1 MRMFTAVLPPPD
13 VVEELDDFLAPRR
26 AAGAPRSPGAGRDR
40 SPLRWT
46 RPEAWHL
53 TLGFM
58 PEVAP
63 GRLDE
68 LVERLDRAAGRRRPL
83 RLRIGG
89 GGAFPGAADARVLY
103 ARVEGDPDEPTDDLE
118 ELRRLATGARAA
130 ATKAGVPVQGGRFR
144 PHLTLARLRRPD
156 DVSRWLH
163 LLDTFRSAPWVAAE
177 LALVRSELGQGPR
190 GTPRY
195 TVEELFTLRATR

>member
-1 MRMFTAVLPPPD
+1 MRMFSAVLPPTH

-26 AAGAPRSPGAGRDR
+26 DAGAPRTPGAGRDR

-58 PEVAP
+58 PDVAP

-68 LVERLDRAAGRRRPL
+68 LVERLDRAAGRRHPL
-83 RLRIGG
+83 TLRIGG

-103 ARVEGDPDEPTDDLE
+103 ARVEGDPADQE

-130 ATKAGVPVQGGRFR
+130 ATKAGAPVQGGRFR

-163 LLDTFRSAPWVAAE
+163 LLDTFGSSPWVADE
-177 LALVRSELGQGPR
+177 LALVRSELGQGPG

>member
-1 MRMFTAVLPPPD
+1 MFVAAVPPD
-13 VVEELDDFLAPRR
+13 DVLEDLEAFLGPRR
-26 AAGAPRSPGAGRDR
+26 EAAPF
-40 SPLRWT
+40 RWT

-53 TLGFM
+53 TLAFM

-63 GRLDE
+63 DRLDE
-68 LVERLDRAAGRRRPL
+68 LVERLDRAAGRRHPPT
-83 RLRIGG
+83 LRIGG
-89 GGAFPGAADARVLY
+89 GGAYPGAADARVLY
-103 ARVEGDPDEPTDDLE
+103 ARVEGDHADQE

-130 ATKAGVPVQGGRFR
+130 ATKAGAPVQGGRFR

-163 LLDTFRSAPWVAAE
+163 LLDTFRSSAWVAEE
-177 LALVRSELGQGPR
+177 LALVRSELGQGPG